1 MSEEY
6 TPFKMKGMPM
16 IQGSNSH
23 KQAVE
28 GSSPAKQD
36 WLKYLNPI
44 TAANKVA
51 DLIKGTDESKSK
63 AEPNTYQA
71 KKRHEKNKNKMTKEE
86 AQKMADE
93 TMNPKKTFSDSI
105 SQEQRD
111 KADKQYIKKREDAM
125 KSYKGIEELDK
136 EKKEKKKVATKVKK
150 KKKKKILD
158 LTPSSPK
165 KD

>member
-1 MSEEY
+1 
-6 TPFKMKGMPM
+6 M

-51 DLIKGTDESKSK
+51 DLIKGTDESKTESK

-71 KKRHEKNKNKMTKEE
+71 NKRHEKKKNKMII
-86 AQKMADE
+86 
-93 TMNPKKTFSDSI
+93 FLFI
-105 SQEQRD
+105 
-111 KADKQYIKKREDAM
+111 YIFKFKKRQLFRFLEF
-125 KSYKGIEELDK
+125 
-136 EKKEKKKVATKVKK
+136 
-150 KKKKKILD
+150 
-158 LTPSSPK
+158 
-165 KD
+165 